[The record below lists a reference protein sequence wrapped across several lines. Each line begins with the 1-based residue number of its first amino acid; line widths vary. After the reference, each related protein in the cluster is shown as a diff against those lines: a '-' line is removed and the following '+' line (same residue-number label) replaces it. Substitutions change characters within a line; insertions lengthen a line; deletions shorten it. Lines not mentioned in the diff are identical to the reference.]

1 MPSRFCPLF
10 LMPLATALLTI
21 GCATPGD
28 FPSLAVRPA
37 ELDRSTEEPVRE
49 AVVIPSDPQLLVRIV
64 ALLAQMR
71 EGQRS
76 FEAALPAARSTVN
89 RAGAAQS
96 ESWIEAQQAVS
107 RLEAARAAS
116 VTALFDLDQLAIVRA
131 AVPTNPDDFA
141 TLMSALDE
149 AAAVTRRQREEL
161 ERLQRALRST

>member
-1 MPSRFCPLF
+1 MRSRFPPFF
-10 LMPLATALLTI
+10 LVPLATALLTI
-21 GCATPGD
+21 SCAAPGD

-37 ELDRSTEEPVRE
+37 ELDRSTEEPARE
-49 AVVIPSDPQLLVRIV
+49 AVVIPSDPQLGVRIA
-64 ALLAQMR
+64 ALLAQIL

-107 RLEAARAAS
+107 RLEAARTAT
-116 VTALFDLDQLAIVRA
+116 VTALSDLDQLAITRA
-131 AVPTNPDDFA
+131 AAPTSAEDFA

-149 AAAVTRRQREEL
+149 AAAVARRQREEMD
-161 ERLQRALRST
+161 RLQRALRSA